1 MKTLPLPSLDD
12 TFATHSMTGQRNIA
26 RRFARIAIMQKTA
39 KLAHNAPASI
49 PCLAA
54 NFQQPENSMK
64 TPEDH
69 KVLAFVLLPLLLA
82 ACGGGGGSADTSPA
96 DRLSELGKPQN
107 NAATQAAFEQ
117 SKIGTRAIDRQ
128 LDHSRLI
135 INGTV
140 VQELGNG
147 YQRRD
152 YRILPAGFTTT
163 PSRLEFPENGKT
175 FDLTTRSYQGFHS
188 GIFINYNNQTG
199 NAAGTSLYGAE
210 TRAIDRPVSGKA
222 VYQGSAFDRTE
233 QGTLTYNVDFAA
245 GQGEGKIEG
254 LSHYGTITLNPGKFQ
269 ISPTWGL
276 EIYSSANSSRGHAL
290 QYGAEFFG
298 PKLEEMAG
306 SVSNAAEN
314 DDIGFHG
321 ARGSIAW

>member
-1 MKTLPLPSLDD
+1 
-12 TFATHSMTGQRNIA
+12 
-26 RRFARIAIMQKTA
+26 
-39 KLAHNAPASI
+39 
-49 PCLAA
+49 
-54 NFQQPENSMK
+54 MK
-64 TPEDH
+64 TPKNH
-69 KVLAFVLLPLLLA
+69 KTLAFALLPLLLA
-82 ACGGGGGSADTSPA
+82 ACGGGGDSADTSPA

-233 QGTLTYNVDFAA
+233 QGTLTYTLDLGAW
-245 GQGEGKIEG
+245 QGEGKIEG
-254 LSHYGTITLNPGKFQ
+254 LSRYGTITLDPAKFRL
-269 ISPTWGL
+269 PDWKA
-276 EIYSSANSSRGHAL
+276 EIYGSASASKGQTL
-290 QYGAEFFG
+290 QYGAAFFG
-298 PKLEEMAG
+298 PQFEEIAG
-306 SVSNAAEN
+306 IVSDAAGN
-314 DDIGFHG
+314 DAIGFHG
-321 ARGSIAW
+321 ARGEIVR